1 MKIVNL
7 ELLLPEDIPEGERI
21 LWYGRPDFVS
31 LARHAFRGDLVAL
44 YFGVM
49 ASWHFAS
56 GTYDAGLSAGAL
68 DAARTLA
75 VGMIAISLVAFL
87 GWLSARTTLYV
98 VTSKRLVMKVG
109 MALPVFFNI
118 PFTQIANA
126 SLRTYRDE
134 TGDITFAL
142 TAGQRIAYFHL
153 WPHARPFQFSKPEPA
168 MRCVADGVR
177 IARIVADALADAVP
191 GEKTAPASTHA
202 GSVAPSTN
210 GSCAPAGVLTAA

>member
-7 ELLLPEDIPEGERI
+7 ELLLPEDIPEGERV
-21 LWYGRPDFVS
+21 LWYGRPDFIS
-31 LARHAFRGDLVAL
+31 LARHAFRGDLVAI

-49 ASWHFAS
+49 ACWHFAS
-56 GTYDAGLSAGAL
+56 GINEAGLAAGAL

-75 VGMIAISLVAFL
+75 VGMIAVSLIAFL

-98 VTSKRLVMKVG
+98 ITSKRLVLKVG

-134 TGDITFAL
+134 SGDITFAL
-142 TAGQRIAYFHL
+142 TAGQRIAYLHL
-153 WPHARPFQFSKPEPA
+153 WPHARPFRFAKPEPA

-191 GEKTAPASTHA
+191 GEKTAPAATHPENFIPA
-202 GSVAPSTN
+202 DN
-210 GSCAPAGVLTAA
+210 GLRAPAGVLTAA